1 MFNQGPSSRPGDKV
15 LVSSGESRN
24 DSLSPVST
32 SQKKTTATTKLHKFG
47 KMPYT
52 TKHVSKPFKM
62 PKIKPVMG
70 KWQNVVERQYNM
82 LLTTDSIFDNEA
94 GGEST
99 FFVPGRA
106 SRFVYKTQAAP
117 GNDLSSAS
125 IAKNMANASASAG
138 PRQRQAARHQRN
150 NDYNTFSN
158 NT

>member
-1 MFNQGPSSRPGDKV
+1 
-15 LVSSGESRN
+15 
-24 DSLSPVST
+24 
-32 SQKKTTATTKLHKFG
+32 
-47 KMPYT
+47 
-52 TKHVSKPFKM
+52 
-62 PKIKPVMG
+62 MG

-106 SRFVYKTQAAP
+106 SRFVYKTSAAP

-138 PRQRQAARHQRN
+138 PRQRQAARHLRN

-158 NT
+158 NI